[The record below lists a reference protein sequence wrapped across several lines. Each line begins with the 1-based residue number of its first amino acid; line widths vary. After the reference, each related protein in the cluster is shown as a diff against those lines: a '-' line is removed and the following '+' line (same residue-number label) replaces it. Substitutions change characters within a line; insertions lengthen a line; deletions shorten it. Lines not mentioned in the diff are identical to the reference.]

1 MLDNARK
8 GYLFARMRYRLSAIP
23 SGVAGTD
30 ATVRE
35 IARLVRYDLERPQLR
50 LLATRVLNHARIRSK
65 NHLQEAKTLYGYIVG
80 RVRYQKDPVDLETVQ
95 SPTVTLGL
103 GAGDCDD
110 LSGLVAGLAMAVGM
124 PARFRVI
131 GYGDNDLVHIFPE
144 LFAAGRWWPADAT
157 EPHRGFGWRPKRFPV
172 ERVYNLNGEVQ
183 NMAELE
189 KEKQYTR
196 GQVKGS
202 IAKAVTDT
210 LSSNWQ
216 AGLIDLA
223 DVRGYLGVI
232 EEGNFPTREPL
243 VVEPTE
249 GAIREFIDYV
259 VENRVGSLKPA
270 GSLGGVDG
278 FLSSIWDASKKVVS
292 SYVAQAP
299 GERVPLIHVS
309 PTVTVP
315 QDVIRAEATP
325 AVARAFGAGL
335 GGATMPLLIAAGLAL
350 MFVLKR

>member
-8 GYLFARMRYRLSAIP
+8 AHLFARMRYRLSAIP

-65 NHLQEAKTLYGYIVG
+65 NHLQEAKTLYRYIVG

-110 LSGLVAGLAMAVGM
+110 LSGLVAGLAMAVGV

-144 LFAAGRWWPADAT
+144 LFAGGRWWPADAT

-172 ERVYNLNGEVQ
+172 ERVYNLNGEVE
-183 NMAELE
+183 NMAEF
-189 KEKQYTR
+189 KTEKQVTR
-196 GQVKGS
+196 GEVKAAVG
-202 IAKAVTDT
+202 KAVTDT

-216 AGLIDLA
+216 SGLIDLG
-223 DVRGYLGVI
+223 DVRGYMGMI
-232 EEGNFPTREPL
+232 EAGNFPTREPL
-243 VVEPTE
+243 LVEPTE
-249 GAIREFIDYV
+249 DAIRNFIDYV

-270 GSLGGVDG
+270 GSLSGVDG
-278 FLSSIWDASKKVVS
+278 LFSSIWDAGKDAVGSLVR
-292 SYVAQAP
+292 QATA
-299 GERVPLIHVS
+299 GGPLVQVS

-315 QDVIRAEATP
+315 EQFIQAQATP
-325 AVARAFGAGL
+325 AVATAFGAGL
-335 GGATMPLLIAAGLAL
+335 GGAMMPLLIAAGL
-350 MFVLKR
+350 VLIVTLKK